1 MKFWK
6 SAEWERISKLRGL
19 KLLLVGIAVI
29 PSIYAVIFLS
39 SLWDAYGN
47 VNNLPVAIVNEDRTS
62 EINHKNENLGQ
73 DLTNKLVEKKAL
85 KFSKVSSKE
94 ASKGLKSGK
103 YYMTLTI
110 PENFT
115 KNAGTLLSS
124 DPKTSQIIIAH
135 NTGQSFIAEK
145 MTASAATKI
154 QATVNKSLQKVY
166 NKTILSVIT
175 SSESGLKSGSDG
187 ASNLDQGLGKLADG
201 GNNLSD
207 GAKTLTTG
215 ASSLKNGLSQYT
227 QGVSQANSGTNSLV
241 SGTDSAANGSTALA
255 NGTGQLASNMSL
267 LESGSRQ
274 IALGAQQLADQLQKI
289 GNEISNQQKAKTSD
303 LTKLENGLKDL
314 SDSLSTLDNLEIP
327 TISINQTQLEEDS
340 ENLTSSL
347 GATGQDV
354 KSLSELSQNTEF
366 KNFLAS
372 NPDFAKQY
380 AAIMDGLSNNVPK
393 SIKAAEGLKG
403 QLDNLD
409 AVLPKLNA
417 LQKTLSSFK
426 VQAKAGSLAA
436 VVAKSTI
443 ETLSDNLTTI
453 SQGLLNDAV
462 PGAQKLAN
470 GAEKLN
476 SGQKRAT
483 AAVNQLN
490 SGAGQLASGNS
501 QLAVGASQ
509 LSSGLNQLNNNSATL
524 NSGAT
529 QLQTG
534 SQKISDGSSQLVSGL
549 QTAQQGTQ
557 TLAQKLAEGSIK
569 LSVINNKNRNVNALS
584 QPVKSSYHNL
594 STVQNNGTGMTPYMM
609 SVGLFVGM
617 ITFSAIYDFVT
628 VAKRPRNGFA
638 WWAQK
643 QAVNV
648 PVWIAQA
655 LLLTTLLLLVDGL
668 EPKNIPLLYLS
679 ALIVAFA
686 FNQFVLLFSTLF
698 GKLGSGLMIIALVLQ
713 LSASAGSYPIELSN
727 GFFQAIHPW
736 IPMTFSVHAFRE
748 AISIGGNITGD
759 LIVLLSIGIISMVL
773 TWGVYH
779 WKLKHNNLIWSQD

>member
-47 VNNLPVAIVNEDRTS
+47 VDNLPVAIVNKDRTS
-62 EINHKNENLGQ
+62 EINNKDENLGQ
-73 DLTNKLVEKKAL
+73 DLTNKLIEKKAL
-85 KFSKVSSKE
+85 KFSTVSSKE

-110 PENFT
+110 PEDFT

-166 NKTILSVIT
+166 NKTILSAIT

-241 SGTDSAANGSTALA
+241 SGTVSAANGSTALA

-303 LTKLENGLKDL
+303 LTKLENGLEDL
-314 SDSLSTLDNLEIP
+314 SDSLSTLDKLEIP

-340 ENLTSSL
+340 ANLTSSL

-393 SIKAAEGLKG
+393 SIKAAEGIKG

-409 AVLPKLNA
+409 AVLPELNA
-417 LQKTLSSFK
+417 LQKKLSSFK

-436 VVAKSTI
+436 EVAKSTI

-470 GAEKLN
+470 GAENLN

-534 SQKISDGSSQLVSGL
+534 SHKISDGSSQLVSGL

-584 QPVKSSYHNL
+584 QPVKSSHHNL

>member
-47 VNNLPVAIVNEDRTS
+47 VDNLPVAIVNKDRTS
-62 EINHKNENLGQ
+62 EINNKDENLGQ
-73 DLTNKLVEKKAL
+73 DLTNKLIEKKAL
-85 KFSKVSSKE
+85 KFSTVSSKE

-110 PENFT
+110 PEDFT

-166 NKTILSVIT
+166 NKTILSAIT

-241 SGTDSAANGSTALA
+241 SGTVSAANGSTALA

-303 LTKLENGLKDL
+303 LTKLENGLEDL
-314 SDSLSTLDNLEIP
+314 SDSLSTLDKLEIP

-340 ENLTSSL
+340 ANLTSSL

-393 SIKAAEGLKG
+393 SIKAAEGIKG

-409 AVLPKLNA
+409 AVLPELNA
-417 LQKTLSSFK
+417 LQKKLSSFK

-436 VVAKSTI
+436 EVAKSTI

-470 GAEKLN
+470 GAENLN
-476 SGQKRAT
+476 AGQKRAT

-534 SQKISDGSSQLVSGL
+534 SHKISDGSSQLVSGL

-584 QPVKSSYHNL
+584 QPVKSSHHNL

>member
-47 VNNLPVAIVNEDRTS
+47 VDNLPVAIVNKDRTS
-62 EINHKNENLGQ
+62 EINNKDENLGQ
-73 DLTNKLVEKKAL
+73 DLTNKLIEKKAL
-85 KFSKVSSKE
+85 KFSTVSSKE

-110 PENFT
+110 PEDFT

-166 NKTILSVIT
+166 NKTILSAIT

-241 SGTDSAANGSTALA
+241 SGTVSAANGSTALA

-303 LTKLENGLKDL
+303 LTKLENGLEDL
-314 SDSLSTLDNLEIP
+314 SDSLSTLDKLEIP

-340 ENLTSSL
+340 ANLTSSL

-393 SIKAAEGLKG
+393 SIKAAEGIKG

-409 AVLPKLNA
+409 AVLPELNA
-417 LQKTLSSFK
+417 LQKKLSSFK

-436 VVAKSTI
+436 EVAKSTI

-470 GAEKLN
+470 GAENLN
-476 SGQKRAT
+476 AGQKRAT

-534 SQKISDGSSQLVSGL
+534 SHKISDGSSQLVSGL

-584 QPVKSSYHNL
+584 QPVKSSHHNL

-759 LIVLLSIGIISMVL
+759 LIVLLLIGIISMVL

>member
-1 MKFWK
+1 
-6 SAEWERISKLRGL
+6 
-19 KLLLVGIAVI
+19 
-29 PSIYAVIFLS
+29 
-39 SLWDAYGN
+39 
-47 VNNLPVAIVNEDRTS
+47 
-62 EINHKNENLGQ
+62 
-73 DLTNKLVEKKAL
+73 
-85 KFSKVSSKE
+85 
-94 ASKGLKSGK
+94 
-103 YYMTLTI
+103 MTLTI
-110 PENFT
+110 PEDFT

-166 NKTILSVIT
+166 NKTILSAIA

-207 GAKTLTTG
+207 GAKTLTNG

-241 SGTDSAANGSTALA
+241 SGTVSAANGSTALA

-289 GNEISNQQKAKTSD
+289 GNDISNQQKAKTRD
-303 LTKLENGLKDL
+303 LTKLENGLEDL
-314 SDSLSTLDNLEIP
+314 SYSLSTLDKLEIP

-340 ENLTSSL
+340 ANLTSSL

-354 KSLSELSQNTEF
+354 KSLNELSQNTEF

-393 SIKAAEGLKG
+393 SIKAAEGIKG

-409 AVLPKLNA
+409 AVLPELNA

-426 VQAKAGSLAA
+426 VKAKEGSLAA
-436 VVAKSTI
+436 EVAKSTI

-490 SGAGQLASGNS
+490 SGAGQLARGNS
-501 QLAVGASQ
+501 QLAVGANQ

-549 QTAQQGTQ
+549 PTAQQGTQ

-584 QPVKSSYHNL
+584 QPVTSSHHNL

-668 EPKNIPLLYLS
+668 EPKNTPLLYLS

-759 LIVLLSIGIISMVL
+759 LMVLLSIGIISMVL

>member
-47 VNNLPVAIVNEDRTS
+47 VDNLPVAIVNKDRTS
-62 EINHKNENLGQ
+62 EINNKDENLGQ
-73 DLTNKLVEKKAL
+73 DLTNKLIEKKAL
-85 KFSKVSSKE
+85 KFSTVSSKE

-110 PENFT
+110 PEDFT

-166 NKTILSVIT
+166 NKTILSAIT
-175 SSESGLKSGSDG
+175 SSEGGLKSGSDG
-187 ASNLDQGLGKLADG
+187 ASTLDQGLGKLADG

-241 SGTDSAANGSTALA
+241 SGTVSAANGSTALA

-303 LTKLENGLKDL
+303 LTKLENGLEDL
-314 SDSLSTLDNLEIP
+314 SDSLSTLDKLEIP
-327 TISINQTQLEEDS
+327 TISINQTQLGEDS
-340 ENLTSSL
+340 ANLTSSL

-393 SIKAAEGLKG
+393 SIKAAEGIKG

-409 AVLPKLNA
+409 AVLPELNA
-417 LQKTLSSFK
+417 LQKKLSSFK

-436 VVAKSTI
+436 ELAKSTI

-490 SGAGQLASGNS
+490 SGAGQLARGNS

-584 QPVKSSYHNL
+584 QPVKSSHHNL

>member
-47 VNNLPVAIVNEDRTS
+47 VDNLPVAIVNKDRTS
-62 EINHKNENLGQ
+62 EINNKDENLGQ
-73 DLTNKLVEKKAL
+73 DLTNKLIEKKAL
-85 KFSKVSSKE
+85 KFSTVSSKE

-110 PENFT
+110 PEDFT

-166 NKTILSVIT
+166 NKTILSAIT

-241 SGTDSAANGSTALA
+241 SGTVSAANGSTALA

-303 LTKLENGLKDL
+303 LTKLENGLEDL
-314 SDSLSTLDNLEIP
+314 SDSLSTLDKLEIP
-327 TISINQTQLEEDS
+327 TISINQTQLGEDS
-340 ENLTSSL
+340 ANLTSSL

-393 SIKAAEGLKG
+393 SIKAAEGIKG

-409 AVLPKLNA
+409 AVLPELNA
-417 LQKTLSSFK
+417 LQKKLSSFK

-436 VVAKSTI
+436 ELAKSTI

-490 SGAGQLASGNS
+490 SGAGQLARGNS

-584 QPVKSSYHNL
+584 QPVKSSHHNL

>member
-6 SAEWERISKLRGL
+6 SAEWERISKHRGL

-47 VNNLPVAIVNEDRTS
+47 VDNLPVAIVNKDRTS
-62 EINHKNENLGQ
+62 KINNKDENLGQ
-73 DLTNKLVEKKAL
+73 DLTDKLIEKKVL
-85 KFSKVSSKE
+85 KFSTVSSKE

-110 PENFT
+110 PEDFT

-145 MTASAATKI
+145 MSASAATKI

-166 NKTILSVIT
+166 NKTILSAIT
-175 SSESGLKSGSDG
+175 SSEDGLKSGSDG
-187 ASNLDQGLGKLADG
+187 ASTLDQGLGKLADG

-227 QGVSQANSGTNSLV
+227 QGVSQANSGASNLV
-241 SGTDSAANGSTALA
+241 SGTVSAANGSTALA

-274 IALGAQQLADQLQKI
+274 IALGTQQLANQLQKI

-303 LTKLENGLKDL
+303 LTKLENGLEDL
-314 SDSLSTLDNLEIP
+314 SDSLSALDKLEIP
-327 TISINQTQLEEDS
+327 TISINQTQLEDDS

-372 NPDFAKQY
+372 NPNFAKQY

-393 SIKAAEGLKG
+393 SIKEAKDIKG
-403 QLDNLD
+403 QLDSLD
-409 AVLPKLNA
+409 AVLPELNA

-426 VQAKAGSLAA
+426 VKAKEGSLAA
-436 VVAKSTI
+436 EVAKSTI

-470 GAEKLN
+470 GAENLN
-476 SGQKRAT
+476 AGQKRAT

-490 SGAGQLASGNS
+490 SGAGQLASGSS
-501 QLAVGASQ
+501 QLAIGANQ
-509 LSSGLNQLNNNSATL
+509 LSSGLNQLNNNSHTL

-569 LSVINNKNRNVNALS
+569 LSVINTKKSNVNALS
-584 QPVKSSYHNL
+584 QPVRSSQHNI

-668 EPKNIPLLYLS
+668 EPKSIPLLYLS

-736 IPMTFSVHAFRE
+736 IPMTYSVHAFRE
-748 AISIGGNITGD
+748 VISIGGNITGD

>member
-47 VNNLPVAIVNEDRTS
+47 VDNLPVAIVNKDRTS
-62 EINHKNENLGQ
+62 EINNKDENLGQ
-73 DLTNKLVEKKAL
+73 DLTNKLIEKKAL
-85 KFSKVSSKE
+85 KFSTVSSKE

-110 PENFT
+110 PEDFT

-166 NKTILSVIT
+166 NKTILSAIT

-241 SGTDSAANGSTALA
+241 SGTVSAANGSTALA

-303 LTKLENGLKDL
+303 LTKLENGLEDL
-314 SDSLSTLDNLEIP
+314 SDSLSTLDKLEIP
-327 TISINQTQLEEDS
+327 TISINQTQLGEDS
-340 ENLTSSL
+340 ANLTSSL

-393 SIKAAEGLKG
+393 SIKAAEGIKG

-409 AVLPKLNA
+409 AVLPELNA
-417 LQKTLSSFK
+417 LQKKLSSFK

-436 VVAKSTI
+436 ELAKSTI

-490 SGAGQLASGNS
+490 SGAGQLARGNS

-584 QPVKSSYHNL
+584 QPVKSSHHNL

-668 EPKNIPLLYLS
+668 EPKNTPLLYLS

>member
-47 VNNLPVAIVNEDRTS
+47 VDNLPVAIVNKDRTS
-62 EINHKNENLGQ
+62 EINNKDENLGQ
-73 DLTNKLVEKKAL
+73 DLTNKLIEKKAL
-85 KFSKVSSKE
+85 KFSTVSSKE

-110 PENFT
+110 PEDFT

-166 NKTILSVIT
+166 NKTILSAIT

-227 QGVSQANSGTNSLV
+227 QGISQANSGTNSLV
-241 SGTDSAANGSTALA
+241 SGTVSAANGSTALA

-303 LTKLENGLKDL
+303 LTKLENGLEDL
-314 SDSLSTLDNLEIP
+314 SDSLSTLDKLEIP

-340 ENLTSSL
+340 ANLTSSL

-393 SIKAAEGLKG
+393 SIKAAEGIKG

-409 AVLPKLNA
+409 AVLPELNA
-417 LQKTLSSFK
+417 LQKKLSSFK

-436 VVAKSTI
+436 EVAKSTI

-470 GAEKLN
+470 GAENLN

-534 SQKISDGSSQLVSGL
+534 SHKISDGSSQLVSGL
-549 QTAQQGTQ
+549 QSAQQGTQ

-584 QPVKSSYHNL
+584 QPVKSSHHNL

>member
-166 NKTILSVIT
+166 NKTILSAIT

-327 TISINQTQLEEDS
+327 TISINQTQLEENS

-436 VVAKSTI
+436 EVAKSTI

-509 LSSGLNQLNNNSATL
+509 LSSGLNQLNNNSAIL

-557 TLAQKLAEGSIK
+557 ALAQKLAEGSIK

>member
-47 VNNLPVAIVNEDRTS
+47 VDNLPVAIVNKDRTS
-62 EINHKNENLGQ
+62 EINNKDENLGQ
-73 DLTNKLVEKKAL
+73 DLTNKLIEKKAL
-85 KFSKVSSKE
+85 KFSTVSSKE

-110 PENFT
+110 PEDFT

-166 NKTILSVIT
+166 NKTILSAIT

-241 SGTDSAANGSTALA
+241 SGTVSAANGSTALA

-303 LTKLENGLKDL
+303 LTKLENGLEDL
-314 SDSLSTLDNLEIP
+314 SDSLSTLDKLEIP

-340 ENLTSSL
+340 ANLTSSL

-393 SIKAAEGLKG
+393 SIKAAEGIKG

-409 AVLPKLNA
+409 AVLPELNA
-417 LQKTLSSFK
+417 LQKKLSSFK

-436 VVAKSTI
+436 EVAKSTI

-470 GAEKLN
+470 GAENLN
-476 SGQKRAT
+476 AGQKRAT

-534 SQKISDGSSQLVSGL
+534 SHKISDGSSQLVSGL

-584 QPVKSSYHNL
+584 QPVKSSHHNL

-779 WKLKHNNLIWSQD
+779 WKLRHNNLIWSQD

>member
-47 VNNLPVAIVNEDRTS
+47 VDNLPVAIVNKDRTS
-62 EINHKNENLGQ
+62 EINNKDENLGQ
-73 DLTNKLVEKKAL
+73 DLTNKLIEKKAL
-85 KFSKVSSKE
+85 KFSTVSSKE

-110 PENFT
+110 PEDFT

-166 NKTILSVIT
+166 NKTILSAIT

-241 SGTDSAANGSTALA
+241 SGTVSAANGSTALA

-303 LTKLENGLKDL
+303 LTKLENGLEDL
-314 SDSLSTLDNLEIP
+314 SDSLSTLDKLEIP

-340 ENLTSSL
+340 ANLTSSL

-393 SIKAAEGLKG
+393 SIKAAEGIKG

-409 AVLPKLNA
+409 AVLPELNA
-417 LQKTLSSFK
+417 LQKKLSSFK

-436 VVAKSTI
+436 EVAKSTI

-470 GAEKLN
+470 GAENLN
-476 SGQKRAT
+476 AGQKRAT

-534 SQKISDGSSQLVSGL
+534 SHKISDGSSQLVSGL
-549 QTAQQGTQ
+549 QSAQQGTQ

-584 QPVKSSYHNL
+584 QPVKSSHHNL

>member
-47 VNNLPVAIVNEDRTS
+47 VDNLPVAIVNKDRTS
-62 EINHKNENLGQ
+62 EINNKDENLGQ
-73 DLTNKLVEKKAL
+73 DLTNKLIEKKAL
-85 KFSKVSSKE
+85 KFSTVSSKE

-110 PENFT
+110 PEDFT

-166 NKTILSVIT
+166 NKTILSAIT

-241 SGTDSAANGSTALA
+241 SGTVSAANGSTALA

-303 LTKLENGLKDL
+303 LTKLENGLEDL
-314 SDSLSTLDNLEIP
+314 SDSLSTLDKLEIP

-340 ENLTSSL
+340 ANLTSSL

-393 SIKAAEGLKG
+393 SIKAAEGIKG

-409 AVLPKLNA
+409 AVLPELNA
-417 LQKTLSSFK
+417 LQKKLSSFK

-436 VVAKSTI
+436 EVAKSTI

-470 GAEKLN
+470 GAENLN
-476 SGQKRAT
+476 AGQKRAT

-534 SQKISDGSSQLVSGL
+534 SHKISDGSSQLVSGL

-584 QPVKSSYHNL
+584 QPVKSSHHNL

-759 LIVLLSIGIISMVL
+759 LIVLLLIGTISMVL

>member
-47 VNNLPVAIVNEDRTS
+47 VDNLPVAIVNKDRTS
-62 EINHKNENLGQ
+62 EINNKDENLGQ
-73 DLTNKLVEKKAL
+73 DLTNKLIEKKAL
-85 KFSKVSSKE
+85 KFSTVSSKE

-110 PENFT
+110 PEDFT

-166 NKTILSVIT
+166 NKTILSAIT

-227 QGVSQANSGTNSLV
+227 QGVSQANSGTSNLV
-241 SGTDSAANGSTALA
+241 SGTVSAANGSTALA

-393 SIKAAEGLKG
+393 SIKAAEGIKG

-409 AVLPKLNA
+409 AVLPELNA
-417 LQKTLSSFK
+417 LQKKLSSFK

-436 VVAKSTI
+436 EVAKSTI

-534 SQKISDGSSQLVSGL
+534 SHKISDGSSQLVSGL

-698 GKLGSGLMIIALVLQ
+698 GKLGSGLMVIALVLQ

-759 LIVLLSIGIISMVL
+759 LIVLLLIGIISMVL

>member
-166 NKTILSVIT
+166 NKTILSAIT

-380 AAIMDGLSNNVPK
+380 AAIMDGLSNNAPK
-393 SIKAAEGLKG
+393 SIKAAEGIKG

-436 VVAKSTI
+436 EVAKSTI

>member
-124 DPKTSQIIIAH
+124 EPKTSQIIIAH

-166 NKTILSVIT
+166 NKTILSAIT

-215 ASSLKNGLSQYT
+215 TSSLKNGLSQYT

-327 TISINQTQLEEDS
+327 TISINQTQLEENS

-380 AAIMDGLSNNVPK
+380 AAIMEGLSNNVPK

-436 VVAKSTI
+436 EVAKSTI

-470 GAEKLN
+470 VAEKLN

-557 TLAQKLAEGSIK
+557 ALAQKLAEGSIK

>member
-47 VNNLPVAIVNEDRTS
+47 VDNLPVAIVSKDRTS
-62 EINHKNENLGQ
+62 EINNKDENLGQ
-73 DLTNKLVEKKAL
+73 DLTNKLIEKKAL
-85 KFSKVSSKE
+85 KFSTVSSKE

-110 PENFT
+110 PEDFT

-166 NKTILSVIT
+166 NKTILSAIT

-227 QGVSQANSGTNSLV
+227 QGISQANSGTNSLV
-241 SGTDSAANGSTALA
+241 SGTVSAANGSTALA

-303 LTKLENGLKDL
+303 LTKLENGLEDL
-314 SDSLSTLDNLEIP
+314 SDSLSTLDKLEIP

-340 ENLTSSL
+340 ANLTSSL

-393 SIKAAEGLKG
+393 SIKAAEGIKG

-409 AVLPKLNA
+409 AVLPELNA
-417 LQKTLSSFK
+417 LQKKLSSFK

-436 VVAKSTI
+436 EVAKSTI

-470 GAEKLN
+470 GAENLN

-534 SQKISDGSSQLVSGL
+534 SHKISDGSSQLVSGL
-549 QTAQQGTQ
+549 QSAQQGTQ

-584 QPVKSSYHNL
+584 QPVKSSHHNL

>member
-47 VNNLPVAIVNEDRTS
+47 VDNLPVAIVNKDRTS
-62 EINHKNENLGQ
+62 EINNKDENLGQ
-73 DLTNKLVEKKAL
+73 DLTNKLIEKKAL
-85 KFSKVSSKE
+85 KFSTVSSKE

-110 PENFT
+110 PEDFT

-166 NKTILSVIT
+166 NKTILSAIT

-241 SGTDSAANGSTALA
+241 SGTVSAANGSTALA

-303 LTKLENGLKDL
+303 LTKLENGLEDL
-314 SDSLSTLDNLEIP
+314 SDSLSTLDKLEIP

-340 ENLTSSL
+340 ANLTSSL

-393 SIKAAEGLKG
+393 SIKAAEGIKG

-409 AVLPKLNA
+409 AVLPELNA
-417 LQKTLSSFK
+417 LQKKLSSFK

-436 VVAKSTI
+436 ELAKSTI

-490 SGAGQLASGNS
+490 SGAGQLARGNS

-584 QPVKSSYHNL
+584 QPVKSSHHNL

>member
-47 VNNLPVAIVNEDRTS
+47 VDNLPVAIVNKDRTS
-62 EINHKNENLGQ
+62 EINNKDENLGQ
-73 DLTNKLVEKKAL
+73 DLTNKLIEKKAL
-85 KFSKVSSKE
+85 KFSTVSSKE

-110 PENFT
+110 PEDFT

-166 NKTILSVIT
+166 NKTILSAIT

-241 SGTDSAANGSTALA
+241 SGTVSAANGSTALA

-303 LTKLENGLKDL
+303 LTKLENGLEDL
-314 SDSLSTLDNLEIP
+314 SDSLSTLDKLEIP

-340 ENLTSSL
+340 ANLTSSL

-380 AAIMDGLSNNVPK
+380 AAIMDALSNNVPK
-393 SIKAAEGLKG
+393 SIKAAEGIKG

-409 AVLPKLNA
+409 AVLPELNA
-417 LQKTLSSFK
+417 LQKKLSSFK

-436 VVAKSTI
+436 EVAKSTI

-470 GAEKLN
+470 GAENLN
-476 SGQKRAT
+476 AGQKRAT

-534 SQKISDGSSQLVSGL
+534 SHKISDGSSQLVSGL
-549 QTAQQGTQ
+549 QSAQQGTQ

-584 QPVKSSYHNL
+584 QPVKSSHHNL

>member
-166 NKTILSVIT
+166 NKTILSAIT